1 MSAQISSLQE
11 QVEQLF
17 ANLSSLRSQVDS
29 QGFGS
34 MGTPFNPPD
43 YPRSVSMA
51 QTPIIPPSPA
61 HQRSKSVSK
70 LPRFHGPTSS
80 AFNLGVAKTSLK
92 TMGITGGEEGEDEGV
107 VTQDVT
113 PFASP
118 PPPLQPTVLA
128 KPAIHADKDPIWSL
142 TKQEAIRLINV
153 FEEEMGM
160 MYPFMDIN
168 KMLRYAEMLFS
179 FVEAASRS
187 GLMQGGLPGAD
198 AIMDDQT
205 TLLKILLAIVLVM
218 EGTGKDSLGERLFQN
233 VNNVVERTLSTPVD
247 LQGINMLILTV
258 RASPSQYNYCLEAHG
273 LSGHVSFPPR

>member
-1 MSAQISSLQE
+1 
-11 QVEQLF
+11 
-17 ANLSSLRSQVDS
+17 
-29 QGFGS
+29 
-34 MGTPFNPPD
+34 
-43 YPRSVSMA
+43 
-51 QTPIIPPSPA
+51 
-61 HQRSKSVSK
+61 
-70 LPRFHGPTSS
+70 
-80 AFNLGVAKTSLK
+80 
-92 TMGITGGEEGEDEGV
+92 MGITGVEEGEDEGV

-118 PPPLQPTVLA
+118 PPPLPPTIVA
-128 KPAIHADKDPIWSL
+128 KPIIHADKDPIWSL

-205 TLLKILLAIVLVM
+205 TQLKILLAIVLVM

-258 RASPSQYNYCLEAHG
+258 RAEDFAMRSQLQTNIL
-273 LSGHVSFPPR
+273 LGHVSFPSR